1 MGRAI
6 ASIRLFQHN
15 RNMDT
20 THAVTALGALANSSR
35 LSVFRHLI
43 ALGPEGAFPSDVAGT
58 FDLPGA
64 TLSFHLKTLLHAGLI
79 EAEPQGRN
87 IRYRANF
94 AQMQDLV
101 DFLTK
106 NCCGGDLSRCVPAS
120 GKRLT
125 TAGMRTR
132 SARAR

>member
-1 MGRAI
+1 
-6 ASIRLFQHN
+6 
-15 RNMDT
+15 MDT
-20 THAVTALGALANSSR
+20 KHAVTALGALANDSR

-43 ALGPEGAFPSDVAGT
+43 ELGPEGAFPGDVAQA

-94 AQMQDLV
+94 TQMQDLV
-101 DFLTK
+101 DFLTR
-106 NCCGGDLSRCVPAS
+106 NCCGGDLSRCAPAT
-120 GKRLT
+120 G
-125 TAGMRTR
+125 TR
-132 SARAR
+132 PAAAHTRVKSARAR

>member
-1 MGRAI
+1 
-6 ASIRLFQHN
+6 
-15 RNMDT
+15 MDT
-20 THAVTALGALANSSR
+20 KHAVTALGALANGSR

-43 ALGPEGAFPSDVAGT
+43 ELGLEGAFPSDVAQT

-79 EAEPQGRN
+79 EAEQQGRN

-94 AQMQDLV
+94 KQMQDLV
-101 DFLTK
+101 AFLTQ
-106 NCCGGDLSRCVPAS
+106 NCCSGDLSKCAP
-120 GKRLT
+120 G
-125 TAGMRTR
+125 AGTLPTEARMRVK

>member
-1 MGRAI
+1 
-6 ASIRLFQHN
+6 
-15 RNMDT
+15 MDT
-20 THAVTALGALANSSR
+20 NDAVTALGALANGSR

-43 ALGPEGAFPSDVAGT
+43 ELGPEGAFPSDIAQK

-64 TLSFHLKTLLHAGLI
+64 TLSFHLKTLSHAGLI
-79 EAEPQGRN
+79 EAEQLGRN

-101 DFLTK
+101 DFLTR
-106 NCCGGDLSRCVPAS
+106 NCCGGDLSRCVPAPA
-120 GKRLT
+120 KRP
-125 TAGMRTR
+125 TAAGIRAR